1 MGASPSGGDP
11 RRRHRLPGLPS
22 RSGEPVGRGRLAAR
36 RLGAVAAVVVVALIG
51 YTGWQYLVLST
62 GLTRSGI
69 LSGARGGADTNIL
82 LMGLDSRLDEHGHA
96 LPASVYNALHT
107 GNSQVGGQN
116 ANVLILLHIPADGRR
131 ATALSIPRDDYVQL
145 AGCPDGVCRGKIK
158 QAYGLALDQESR
170 VLVHE
175 QNAPSGDRRE
185 QILRDA
191 GRVAEIKTAQQF
203 LGGVTI
209 THFVE
214 VTMVGFYQLAQV
226 VQPITVCLAEDT
238 QDTYSGADFHRGQQR
253 LNARQALAF
262 VRQRRDTA
270 HPGLP
275 FTDLDRERR
284 QQAFIASLAYQFKQ
298 AGTFTDP
305 TTLSGL
311 INVAK
316 TNIAVDTGLNLL
328 SFAGQAQTLAGGNI
342 TYYTLPVDHF
352 GTTPSGENVNIVNLP
367 LIRSTVHRLLADTPS
382 ADQPA
387 SPVQATPSAQTR
399 HPPGLPSTSA
409 VTAGAVAGT
418 TAGGSGPPPTA
429 LTALR
434 GGRIPCVK

>member
-1 MGASPSGGDP
+1 MGASLPGGGP
-11 RRRHRLPGLPS
+11 RRRHRLPGLPG
-22 RSGEPVGRGRLAAR
+22 RSGGPAGRGRLAAR
-36 RLGAVAAVVVVALIG
+36 RLGAVAALVAVAVIG
-51 YTGWQYLVLST
+51 YTGFQYLALST
-62 GLTRSGI
+62 GLTRSGV

-82 LMGLDSRLDEHGHA
+82 LMGLDSRLDENGHT

-116 ANVLILLHIPADGRR
+116 ANVLILLHIPANGRR

-175 QNAPSGDRRE
+175 QNAPSGVRRE

-191 GRVAEIKTAQQF
+191 GRVAEIRTAQQF

-238 QDTYSGADFHRGQQR
+238 KDTYSGADFHRGRQR

-305 TTLSGL
+305 VTLSGL

-316 TNIAVDTGLNLL
+316 TNVAVDTRLNLL
-328 SFAGQAQTLAGGNI
+328 SFAKQAQDLAGGNI

-352 GTTPSGENVNIVNLP
+352 GTAPSGENVNIVNLP
-367 LIRSTVHRLLADTPS
+367 LIRATVRRLLTDTVP
-382 ADQPA
+382 ATPPAQTA
-387 SPVQATPSAQTR
+387 SPAQTR
-399 HPPGLPSTSA
+399 QPGGPPSSA
-409 VTAGAVAGT
+409 AAVAAVAGT
-418 TAGGSGPPPTA
+418 DTGVNGPPPTA